1 MLAQASGDRKSRDHS
16 SGHHHHPMVGR
27 VYSFDASLVGG
38 KVSQPTGAV
47 SKAGGSSFYGV
58 SSPPLS
64 NASTVALISH
74 PLTTNAANKKTR
86 LDQPVVPSQQVHTSP
101 TTTPPTASAT
111 PPAPLRCTIC
121 NGTCSDVR
129 PSDFSAFSDFT
140 AFSDFSAFSG
150 CRIFVSIV
158 SFVLIAPLSF

>member
-47 SKAGGSSFYGV
+47 SKAGGPAFYGV

-64 NASTVALISH
+64 TTSTVALISH
-74 PLTTNAANKKTR
+74 PLTTNAASNKKTR
-86 LDQPVVPSQQVHTSP
+86 LDQPVVPSQQIHTSP
-101 TTTPPTASAT
+101 TTTPPTVSAT

-121 NGTCSDVR
+121 NGMSSDGQS
-129 PSDFSAFSDFT
+129 SDFYHFLAGSFSLFFHFKYI
-140 AFSDFSAFSG
+140 FSVFLF
-150 CRIFVSIV
+150 
-158 SFVLIAPLSF
+158 